1 MTTSRSFAL
10 TFTTDDEIDADTLN
24 AVVQEALSRIR
35 YSGMPIGFTPEG
47 GEVWIEAIDGETEG
61 D

>member
-24 AVVQEALSRIR
+24 AVVQEALRQMR
-35 YSGMPIGFTPEG
+35 DSGMPIGFTSEG
-47 GEVWIEAIDGETEG
+47 EEVWIEAIDGETEE